1 MINGNAMIE
10 LEILN
15 AVFFLVNSWCMWA
28 AYTAFTARKLLHLI
42 LAGKRERSC
51 ELSLVSVTE
60 SIFVFLSHSST
71 QAVKHRLHLWSEVLM
86 ISLYSVMGISRP
98 IIPFFLLCDRCE
110 SYNSGK

>member
-1 MINGNAMIE
+1 
-10 LEILN
+10 
-15 AVFFLVNSWCMWA
+15 MWVA
-28 AYTAFTARKLLHLI
+28 CTAFTARKLLHLI

-86 ISLYSVMGISRP
+86 SSLYKMMGISRP
-98 IIPFFLLCDRCE
+98 INLFFYAVDMKAITLE
-110 SYNSGK
+110 S